1 MGTKIIDFKAML
13 IVGLLVMIAVFSF
26 AQERM
31 IKGKITD
38 SGGNALEGVNVGL
51 KDSQGGT
58 FSDENG
64 FFSLSVSTDV
74 SQLVVSFIGFESQEV
89 EIGAGDSDLII
100 VLQSTTQ
107 DLDEVVVVGYGT
119 MKKRDLTGAVASVDA
134 KGLNT
139 VPAGNAVEALQGK
152 IAGVDIGAVT
162 SPGQVPRIRIRGN
175 RSLNASNEPLYVVD
189 GIPRNTITDI
199 PTNDIESMEILK
211 DAASTAI
218 YGSRGANGVVLV
230 TTRRAK
236 ANSPTAISY
245 NTYVGMN
252 QARFPRLMDGNEY
265 VQFRRDVFRASH
277 NDGWASGEPTNEDVF
292 APAELAMVNRGDFVD
307 WQNLMYRKQSW
318 NQEHNISL
326 AHGSEKTQMMILA
339 GYRNEQGY
347 YKTNDVERYSLSVN
361 LDHKINDI
369 LKVGLSS
376 RLSNTSKDLFWE
388 PSVNMLYMNPTAQP
402 YDENGNM
409 IWNPSVQQTAAWNVL
424 ANYQEPYVNNE
435 NDVRSF
441 NVLYAEL
448 ELFDGLKLRSNFGL
462 DIQQERRREYYGSLT
477 TLRYGRP
484 DYARKGDDT
493 GIGILWDNILSYDRA
508 FGKHSIN
515 GTFVA
520 SYQQQRSNRFSAS
533 GEDFPG
539 EELEDWNLGSAS
551 QNILIASDF
560 EKWTLGSLLG
570 RFQYGFDSKYL
581 INFSFRADGS
591 SVLADGNKWGY
602 FPAVSGAWVINQEEF
617 FQSDVVN
624 ALKLRLSY
632 GVVGNS
638 AIDPYSTLAG
648 TMQTTYNF
656 GDQTYFGY
664 KLGGLVNKELGWEY
678 SGTYNIGVDFGLL
691 SNRLSGTLEV
701 YKTGTTDLLM
711 QRSLPDFT
719 GSESESESGT
729 GSAPAR
735 VFQNI
740 GSTSNTGFEAMINSV
755 NITNERFSWNTTL
768 NFYANREEIVSL
780 LSNEDMVG
788 NKWFIGYPTSVFY
801 DFEKLGIWQLNE
813 AAEAARFQRS
823 PGDPKLKDQNSDGVI
838 DADNDRV
845 VLGQSS
851 PKIGVFLRN
860 SFDFKGLSLSIAL
873 EGKFG
878 NLVESNMLGGDLFY
892 DGTRWGPQALAS
904 NYWTPDNPAGEYP
917 YVNRAVEPRAN
928 LFGIRKAGYLNVQEI
943 SLGYSFDE
951 KLGPFKLLN
960 IYGRVRN
967 PFYVYRQDSD
977 LDPQAPDFD
986 YSAYR
991 IFVLGLNINL

>member
-1 MGTKIIDFKAML
+1 MVKINIHDWKYLITVTML
-13 IVGLLVMIAVFSF
+13 VVGLSLY
-26 AQERM
+26 AQERSVRGTV
-31 IKGKITD
+31 KDTQ
-38 SGGNALEGVNVGL
+38 GNALEGVSVAVNG
-51 KDSQGGT
+51 SSTGT
-58 FSDENG
+58 FTDASGAFQLDV
-64 FFSLSVSTDV
+64 SVTDV
-74 SQLVVSFIGFESQEV
+74 VLTVTFVGFKPQQIEVPANSSSLTITMEST
-89 EIGAGDSDLII
+89 IADLE
-100 VLQSTTQ
+100 
-107 DLDEVVVVGYGT
+107 EVVIVGYGT
-119 MKKRDLTGAVASVDA
+119 MKKSDLTGAVASVDA

-139 VPAGNAVEALQGK
+139 LPAGNAVEALQGK

-199 PTNDIESMEILK
+199 PVNDIESMEILK

-245 NTYVGMN
+245 NSYVGMN
-252 QARFPRLMDGNEY
+252 QARFPKLMNGNEY
-265 VQFRRDVFRASH
+265 VQFRKDVFRASH
-277 NDGWASGEPTNEDVF
+277 NDGWASGDPSNEDVF
-292 APAELAMVNRGDFVD
+292 APAELAVVNGGNFVD
-307 WQNLMYRKQSW
+307 WQDLMYRKQSW
-318 NQEHNISL
+318 NQEHNLSL

-347 YKTNDVERYSLSVN
+347 FKTNDVERYSLSVN

-409 IWNPSVQQTAAWNVL
+409 IWNPSIQQTAAWNVL

-448 ELFDGLKLRSNFGL
+448 KLFEGLKLRSNFGL
-462 DIQQERRREYYGSLT
+462 DFQQERRREYYGSQT
-477 TLRYGRP
+477 TLRYGRQ
-484 DYARKGDDT
+484 DYARKGDNT

-508 FGKHSIN
+508 FGKHSVN
-515 GTFVA
+515 GTLVA
-520 SYQQQRSNRFSAS
+520 SYQQQRANSFSAS
-533 GEDFPG
+533 GEGFPG
-539 EELEDWNLGSAS
+539 EELEDWNLESAT

-581 INFSFRADGS
+581 INVSFRADGS

-602 FPAVSGAWVINQEEF
+602 FPAVSGAWVINREEF
-617 FQSDVVN
+617 FQSDVIN
-624 ALKLRLSY
+624 ALKVRFSY

-638 AIDPYSTLAG
+638 AIAPYSTLAG
-648 TMQTTYNF
+648 TSQTTYNF

-678 SGTYNIGVDFGLL
+678 SGTYNMGVDFGLL

-711 QRSLPDFT
+711 QRSLPEFT
-719 GSESESESGT
+719 GSDKIY
-729 GSAPAR
+729 
-735 VFQNI
+735 QNI

-788 NKWFIGYPTSVFY
+788 NKWFIGYPASVFY

-813 AAEAARFQRS
+813 AEEAARFQRS
-823 PGDPKLKDQNSDGVI
+823 PGDPKLKDQNGDGVI

-845 VLGQSS
+845 ILGQSS
-851 PKIGVFLRN
+851 PKFGVFLRN

-878 NLVESNMLGGDLFY
+878 NLVESSMLGGDLFY
-892 DGTRWGPQALAS
+892 DGTRWGPQALAG
-904 NYWTPDNPAGEYP
+904 NYWTPDNPSGQYP

-928 LFGIRKAGYLNVQEI
+928 LFGIRQAGYVNVQEI
-943 SLGYSFDE
+943 SLGYSFGDQL
-951 KLGPFKLLN
+951 KPFNLFN

-967 PFYVYRQDSD
+967 PFYLYRQDND

-986 YSAYR
+986 FSAYR
-991 IFVLGLNINL
+991 TVVLGLTINL